1 MAPSPTPLVIASGN
15 AGKIREFAA
24 LLAELPLEIR
34 SQPEGLEVEETGSTF
49 AENARLKATAVALAS
64 GCWALADDSGLAVA
78 ALAGA
83 PGVHSARYA
92 TSDPERIARLLRELE
107 AATSTSVGA
116 AATSAFTFSTAA
128 TTAAPETTA
137 ITTVPAAIP
146 PLASLSTAA
155 GMGERPWDPS
165 KAGELDRVTADQPP
179 ADPPVAAP
187 IIPDR
192 SACFT
197 AALAVADPSGVIR
210 LEVEGHCPGVILEAP
225 RGAGGFGYD
234 PVFLVPELGQTFAEM
249 DKATKGRIGH
259 RGRAFALLEP
269 GLRQLLT

>member
-1 MAPSPTPLVIASGN
+1 MARSPTPLVIASGN

-24 LLAELPLEIR
+24 LLADLPLEIR
-34 SQPEGLEVEETGSTF
+34 AQPEGLEVEETGATF

-78 ALAGA
+78 ALGGE

-92 TSDPERIARLLRELE
+92 ASDAERIARLLRELE
-107 AATSTSVGA
+107 ALRAGLGKA
-116 AATSAFTFSTAA
+116 AEARARVRDPFPPGDDPLT
-128 TTAAPETTA
+128 TTA
-137 ITTVPAAIP
+137 
-146 PLASLSTAA
+146 SLIA
-155 GMGERPWDPS
+155 
-165 KAGELDRVTADQPP
+165 
-179 ADPPVAAP
+179 
-187 IIPDR
+187 DR
-192 SACFT
+192 SARFT
-197 AALAVADPSGVIR
+197 AALALADPSGAIR

-269 GLRQLLT
+269 GLRQLLA

>member
-1 MAPSPTPLVIASGN
+1 MARSPTPLVIASGN

-24 LLAELPLEIR
+24 LLADLPLEIR
-34 SQPEGLEVEETGSTF
+34 AQPEGLEVEETGATF

-78 ALAGA
+78 ALGGE

-92 TSDPERIARLLRELE
+92 ASDAERIARLLRELE
-107 AATSTSVGA
+107 AVRAGLGKAAVAGA
-116 AATSAFTFSTAA
+116 RVRDPFPPGDDPLT
-128 TTAAPETTA
+128 TTASVIA
-137 ITTVPAAIP
+137 
-146 PLASLSTAA
+146 
-155 GMGERPWDPS
+155 
-165 KAGELDRVTADQPP
+165 
-179 ADPPVAAP
+179 
-187 IIPDR
+187 DR
-192 SACFT
+192 SARFT
-197 AALAVADPSGVIR
+197 AALALADPSGAIR

-269 GLRQLLT
+269 GLRQLLA